1 MDSLISAAAQALAV
15 GDVLGALNRVSLR
28 DDPPALALR
37 GIAMA
42 QLGEHPRARELLRRA
57 ARGFGAHEELARAR
71 CVVAEAEVALAMRD
85 LRGSPRMLTAAA
97 AALEARADHANALH
111 ARLIAVRRLLLL
123 GRIDEAASAL
133 ARLDARGLPPSLLAV
148 AELAA
153 AEVALRSLHT
163 ASAKA
168 ALARA
173 HEAAERARVP
183 ALLAEVAE
191 ARAALDRP
199 AARRVRAGHDQPL
212 RLDEVEAL
220 LATGALVIDACRR
233 GLRAR
238 DTWRPLARRPVLF
251 ALARALA
258 EAWPGDVDRN
268 ALIERAFG
276 ARRPNESHR
285 ARLRVEIGRL
295 RALAA
300 PLARIEASERGFVLI
315 GISSARSAAKQ
326 FGPGG
331 GPAALAGISSAR
343 STPRHFAPGDSA
355 KAGTLRDEREV
366 VLLVP
371 PIDGDQASLLALLA
385 DGAAWSTSAL
395 ALALGASQRTI
406 QRALVELESAE
417 RVRSIGRARAQRWL
431 SPPLAGFT
439 TNLLL
444 PAALPLG

>member
-1 MDSLISAAAQALAV
+1 MDSLIAAAARALVV
-15 GDVLGALNRVSLR
+15 GDALGALKRVALR

-85 LRGSPRMLTAAA
+85 LRGSPRTLAAA
-97 AALEARADHANALH
+97 SATLEAHADRANALQ

-123 GRIDEAASAL
+123 GRLDEAASAL
-133 ARLDARGLPPSLLAV
+133 TRLDARGLPPSLLAV

-163 ASAKA
+163 APAQA

-199 AARRVRAGHDQPL
+199 AARRVHASHEQLL
-212 RLDEVEAL
+212 RLDEVEVL
-220 LATGALVIDACRR
+220 LASGALVVDACRR
-233 GLRAR
+233 GLRAGA
-238 DTWRPLARRPVLF
+238 TWRPLARRPVLF
-251 ALARALA
+251 ALGRALA

-268 ALIERAFG
+268 ALIARAFG

-300 PLARIEASERGFVLI
+300 PLARIEASARGFALI
-315 GISSARSAAKQ
+315 SRPSGRCATTSPREGAPPS
-326 FGPGG
+326 GG
-331 GPAALAGISSAR
+331 RAAALM
-343 STPRHFAPGDSA
+343 PRG
-355 KAGTLRDEREV
+355 ERTVV
-366 VLLVP
+366 VLLP

-395 ALALGASQRTI
+395 ALALGASQRTV
-406 QRALVELESAE
+406 QRALVELEAAG

-439 TNLLL
+439 TILLL
-444 PAALPLG
+444 PAALSLG

>member
-1 MDSLISAAAQALAV
+1 MDSLISAAARALVA
-15 GDVLGALNRVSLR
+15 GDALGALKHVALR

-71 CVVAEAEVALAMRD
+71 CVVAQAEVALAMRD
-85 LRGSPRMLTAAA
+85 LGGSPRTLAAA
-97 AALEARADHANALH
+97 CATLDARADRANALH

-123 GRIDEAASAL
+123 GRLDEAASSL
-133 ARLDARGLPPSLLAV
+133 ARLDARGLPPSLQAV
-148 AELAA
+148 AELAT
-153 AEVALRSLHT
+153 AEVALRSLRT
-163 ASAKA
+163 APAQA
-168 ALARA
+168 ALGRA

-199 AARRVRAGHDQPL
+199 AARRLHAGREQPL

-220 LATGALVIDACRR
+220 LASGALVVDACRH
-233 GLRAR
+233 GLRAGAA
-238 DTWRPLARRPVLF
+238 WLPLARRPVLF

-268 ALIERAFG
+268 ALIARAF
-276 ARRPNESHR
+276 RTRQPDETHR

-300 PLARIEASERGFVLI
+300 PLARIEASARGFAMTALPCATPPS
-315 GISSARSAAKQ
+315 GGRAA
-326 FGPGG
+326 G
-331 GPAALAGISSAR
+331 L
-343 STPRHFAPGDSA
+343 
-355 KAGTLRDEREV
+355 TLRGERPV
-366 VLLVP
+366 VVLVP

-395 ALALGASQRTI
+395 ALALGESQRTV
-406 QRALVELESAE
+406 QRALVDLEAAG
-417 RVRSIGRARAQRWL
+417 RARSIGRARAQRWL
-431 SPPLAGFT
+431 TPPLAGFT
-439 TNLLL
+439 TILLL
-444 PAALPLG
+444 PATLPLT